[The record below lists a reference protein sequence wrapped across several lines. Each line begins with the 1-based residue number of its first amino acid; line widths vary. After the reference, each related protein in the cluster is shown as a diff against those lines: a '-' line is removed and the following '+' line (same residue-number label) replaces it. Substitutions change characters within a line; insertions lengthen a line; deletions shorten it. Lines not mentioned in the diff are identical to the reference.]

1 MLDFTVGRGRA
12 SFGIQST
19 RRARGFAALVVITAT
34 SAPTGLLF
42 KGDNAQDDL
51 GNFSTYNGAGNYSSS
66 AAGGTATINAPVY
79 RINGSPAAV
88 DTVLDIGDVPDW
100 LVTDSEGNTE
110 VFALPAVQYLALV
123 LKATGNEVEIDIN
136 PNVPDAK
143 SLGDLVIPSPGPYAD
158 TYTGVTAGALRNG
171 VYNFGAVNNSGL
183 PQISGTTGLGD
194 TLTRIPGL
202 WSTPTGTLTFAD
214 AWQSDGSPISGE
226 TGATLTITED
236 EQGTD
241 VTIKVTGDDGVNS
254 PVMAESLATSIP
266 SGAVDITITQIN
278 SVDSTAINQNT
289 HAPNFNGIAAVP
301 GQIAL
306 VVYGYCM
313 FGHNVAN
320 TPWPLN
326 MTFGGSPGTQIMA
339 LDDGENDYRFRLLY
353 AKTFDVSAGGDFAF
367 SASLYDAANMYW
379 GGWSR
384 RVYLISKSDGSVPSV
399 SLLSNDFQFL
409 AGAPVDLSANV
420 TAGTKL
426 LGVGRSL
433 QEPAGGTGPVFTGLT
448 ADSTGI
454 TSGDNK
460 QKTHFF
466 SADITADES
475 PRTMTMSDIDSTTGW
490 NFHGAIL
497 EIS

>member
-19 RRARGFAALVVITAT
+19 RRARGFAALVVITAN

-42 KGDNAQDDL
+42 KGDTAQADL
-51 GNFSTYNGAGNYSSS
+51 ANFATYNGAGNYSSS

-123 LKATGNEVEIDIN
+123 LQATGNEVEIDIN

-143 SLGDLVIPSPGPYAD
+143 SLGDLVIPSPSPYAD
-158 TYTGVTAGALRNG
+158 TYTGVTAGVLRNG

-202 WSTPTGTLTFAD
+202 WSTPTGVLTFGD
-214 AWQSDGSPISGE
+214 VWQSDDVPIPDE

-241 VTIKVTGDDGVNS
+241 VTIEVKGNDGVNS
-254 PVMAESLATSIP
+254 PITAESLATSIP
-266 SGAVDITITQIN
+266 GGAVDITITQIEAYN
-278 SVDSTAINQNT
+278 STSLVQGPNNT
-289 HAPNFNGIAAVP
+289 NYNGIAAVP
-301 GQIAL
+301 GQILL
-306 VVYGYCM
+306 VLYGYGT

-320 TPWPLN
+320 SPFPLTTTLN
-326 MTFGGSPGTQIMA
+326 GNPGSQVFA
-339 LDDGENDYRFRLLY
+339 LDDEQEDYRLRLLY
-353 AKTFDVSAGGDFAF
+353 GSTYDVSAGGDFAF
-367 SASLYDAANMYW
+367 SAQLFDPGTMYW
-379 GGWSR
+379 SGRSR
-384 RVYLISKSDGSVPSV
+384 RAYLISKSDGSVPSISV
-399 SLLSNDFQFL
+399 LNSVFGFK
-409 AGAPVDLSANV
+409 AGAPHDLSANV

-426 LGVGRSL
+426 LGIGRSL
-433 QEPAGGTGPVFTGLT
+433 QDPAGGTGINLTGLT
-448 ADSTGI
+448 LDSSAATSADG
-454 TSGDNK
+454 K
-460 QKTHFF
+460 QRTHSF
-466 SADITADES
+466 SADITAGET
-475 PRTMTMSDIDSTTGW
+475 PRAMSMDSLDSATTW
-490 NFHGAIL
+490 SFQGAIL